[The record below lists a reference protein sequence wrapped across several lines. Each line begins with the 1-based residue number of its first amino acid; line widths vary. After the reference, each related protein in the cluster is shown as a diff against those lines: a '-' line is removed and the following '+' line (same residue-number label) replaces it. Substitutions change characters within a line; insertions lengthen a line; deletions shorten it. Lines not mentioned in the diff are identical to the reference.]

1 MTRKQ
6 QKKENKTIENC
17 AGSRLESSVCL
28 EKFSKAVRA
37 NTLRETRFFN
47 CFPPV
52 SFMELLLAALLS
64 KYNLTIFCH
73 ASV

>member
-6 QKKENKTIENC
+6 QRKENETIEND
-17 AGSRLESSVCL
+17 AGSLLERSLCL
-28 EKFSKAVRA
+28 EKPSKAVRA
-37 NTLRETRFFN
+37 DKLRKTRFFN